1 MSTTVPVIL
10 NVEDY
15 EPTLYMRTRILRD
28 AGFQV
33 LEARTGA
40 DAIRLAAR
48 ERPDLAVLDLNLP
61 DLNGFEVCRRIKGG
75 EDTGQILV
83 LHVSST
89 MTESDARIR
98 GLTNGADSFLAEPI
112 EPAELVAN
120 VRALLRLREA
130 EESARRSHEEMR
142 RLYDE
147 ARKANEV
154 KDTFLAVLSH
164 ELRTPL
170 HAMLGWIT
178 LLRQGQLGPDQVPH
192 AIEVI
197 ERNTLA
203 QTRLIEDLL
212 DVSRMIS
219 GRLSL
224 DMRPVDVSEVVR
236 HAVEAV
242 RPARGSGGRTLRVRG
257 DDSRNPVR
265 GDAAR
270 LQQVFV
276 NLLTNAYKF
285 TPEGGTIDITIQ
297 REDGRVMVEVR
308 DTGEG
313 IDPEL
318 MPHVFEAF
326 RMGDAGTR
334 RKSSGL
340 GLGLAIAHHIVLGH
354 GGRIEVSSP
363 GAGGGATFRVTLP
376 LGVEEGESAGAAPGR
391 FGAYDAC
398 PDLHGIRVL
407 VVDDERDTL
416 ESLALYL
423 RRCGAEA
430 RAVHSAAEAYES
442 FTQSRPHA
450 MVIDIGMPD
459 EDGYS
464 LMRRFREAA
473 GGDLPPAVALTGF
486 ASRDDRL
493 AAIEAGFSMHMA
505 KPADPS
511 SVAWAISELAPPT
524 DRRS

>member
-1 MSTTVPVIL
+1 MNASLPVIL

-15 EPTLYMRTRILRD
+15 EPTLYTRTRILRD
-28 AGFQV
+28 AGFHV
-33 LEARTGA
+33 LEARTGE
-40 DAIRLAAR
+40 DAIRLATS

-61 DLNGFEVCRRIKGG
+61 DVNGFEVCRRIKSGDG
-75 EDTGQILV
+75 TGQILV

-120 VRALLRLREA
+120 VRALLRLRQA
-130 EESARRSHEEMR
+130 EEAARRSHEEMR
-142 RLYDE
+142 LLYDE
-147 ARKANEV
+147 ARRANEV

-178 LLRQGQLGPDQVPH
+178 LLRQNQLGPDQVPH
-192 AIEVI
+192 ALEVI

-212 DVSRMIS
+212 DVSRMMA

-224 DMRPVDVSEVVR
+224 DLRPVDLSEVVR

-242 RPARGSGGRTLRVRG
+242 RPAQGSGGRTLRVHG
-257 DDSRNPVR
+257 DDTPHPVR

-270 LQQVFV
+270 LRQVFV

-285 TPEGGTIDITIQ
+285 TPEGGTIDVAI
-297 REDGRVMVEVR
+297 ESGDGLVAVEVR

-313 IDPEL
+313 IEPEL

-326 RMGDAGTR
+326 RMGDAGPR
-334 RKSSGL
+334 RRSSGL
-340 GLGLAIAHHIVLGH
+340 GLGLAIAHHIVVGH
-354 GGRIEVSSP
+354 GGRIEVGSAGTGK
-363 GAGGGATFRVTLP
+363 GAAFRVTLP
-376 LGVEEGESAGAAPGR
+376 LGAAEDEPGLSSTDR
-391 FGAYDAC
+391 FGVYDAS
-398 PDLHGIRVL
+398 PDLNGLHVL

-423 RRCGAEA
+423 RRCGAETSEV
-430 RAVHSAAEAYES
+430 RSAAEAVEA
-442 FTQSRPHA
+442 FGRRRPHA
-450 MVIDIGMPD
+450 MVIDIGMPG

-464 LMRRFREAA
+464 LMRRLGEAA
-473 GGDLPPAVALTGF
+473 GGELPPAVALTGF
-486 ASRDDRL
+486 ASHDDRV
-493 AAIEAGFSMHMA
+493 AAMAAGFRMHMA

-511 SVAWAISELAPPT
+511 SVGWAISELTPQAHRAT
-524 DRRS
+524 